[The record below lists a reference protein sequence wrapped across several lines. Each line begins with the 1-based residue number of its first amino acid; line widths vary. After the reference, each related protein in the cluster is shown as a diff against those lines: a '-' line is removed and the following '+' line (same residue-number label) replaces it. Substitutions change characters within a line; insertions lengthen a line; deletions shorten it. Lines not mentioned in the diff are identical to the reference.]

1 MLQALLQKGTAAKAG
16 ANITA
21 AAAEVVVS
29 VTTGSLTTFREA
41 WNGVDLLDVNLQVER
56 GTFFGR

>member
-1 MLQALLQKGTAAKAG
+1 MLQAAKAG

-21 AAAEVVVS
+21 AAAEVLVS

-56 GTFFGR
+56 GTFW